1 LASVID
7 EFHPALPRSVLL
19 LFIVL
24 NSGFNSDRI
33 PMTLE
38 GRRVL
43 FISYNGMLDPLGQ
56 SQVLP
61 YLRELAQ
68 RGVRFTLLSFE
79 RPKAFTPEGVAQCK
93 QLREKLK
100 TQGIEW
106 HWLRYHQRPSL
117 PATMY
122 DVAAGY
128 RKAARLVRRNRIE
141 MVHARSHIP
150 ATIAVALKRRFGIR
164 MIFDLRGLMAEEYVD
179 AEHWREGGLPYRIT
193 KAAERRILTV
203 SDGIVTLT
211 ERIWPIIKEWEGL
224 RGRTVH
230 HEVIPCCVD
239 LSLFK
244 FSDEE
249 RAQRR
254 SELGLGQR
262 LTLAY
267 SGSLDGWY
275 LTEKMADFF
284 AAFLKQ
290 NREAH
295 LLWLTTGSHDRVRQ
309 LMQAR
314 NVGPENYSVRAAASA
329 EVPSYL
335 AAADVGLAFIKR
347 CVSKLASS
355 PTKNGEYLA
364 CGLPLVIN
372 AGVGDSDLLIN
383 QWQAGVLLE
392 DFSEEDYLKA
402 ARQIEAVVRE
412 PSVRKSARSIA
423 EQVFN
428 LKTIAGE
435 RYASL
440 YEKVLE
446 QD

>member
-1 LASVID
+1 MA
-7 EFHPALPRSVLL
+7 
-19 LFIVL
+19 
-24 NSGFNSDRI
+24 
-33 PMTLE
+33 LE

-56 SQVLP
+56 SQVIP
-61 YLRELAQ
+61 YLRELAK

-79 RPKAFTPEGVAQCK
+79 RDKAFTAEGVAQCE

-106 HWLRYHQRPSL
+106 HWLRYHQRPSI
-117 PATMY
+117 PATIY
-122 DVAAGY
+122 DVMAGY
-128 RKAARLVRRNRIE
+128 RKAAGLVRRNRIE
-141 MVHARSHIP
+141 MVHARGHIP
-150 ATIAVALKRRFGIR
+150 ATIAVALKRRFNIK

-179 AEHWREGGLPYRIT
+179 AEHWREGGLPYRLT
-193 KAAERRILTV
+193 KAAERRILTAT
-203 SDGIVTLT
+203 DGIVTLT
-211 ERIWPIIKEWEGL
+211 ERIWPIIREWKGL
-224 RGRTVH
+224 RGRAVH

-249 RAQRR
+249 RARRR
-254 SELGLGQR
+254 SELGLGDS
-262 LTLAY
+262 LTMVY

-275 LTEKMADFF
+275 LTEQMADFF

-290 NREAH
+290 NRDAH
-295 LLWLTTGSHDRVRQ
+295 LLWLTTGSHDRVME
-309 LMQAR
+309 LMRAR
-314 NVGPENYSVRAAASA
+314 SVEPDNFSVRAVASG

-347 CVSKLASS
+347 CVSKIASS

-383 QWQAGVLLE
+383 EWQAGVLIE
-392 DFSEEDYLKA
+392 DFSEDDYLKA
-402 ARQIEAVVRE
+402 AREIKMIMADDDVRN
-412 PSVRKSARSIA
+412 KSRLVA
-423 EQVFN
+423 ERVFN
-428 LKTIAGE
+428 LETIAGE

-440 YEKVLE
+440 YERVLTT
-446 QD
+446 DHTD

>member
-1 LASVID
+1 MA
-7 EFHPALPRSVLL
+7 
-19 LFIVL
+19 
-24 NSGFNSDRI
+24 
-33 PMTLE
+33 LE

-61 YLRELAQ
+61 YLRELAR
-68 RGVRFTLLSFE
+68 RGVQFTLLSFE
-79 RPKAFTPEGVAQCK
+79 RQKAFTAEGVAACE

-100 TQGIEW
+100 AQGIEW
-106 HWLRYHQRPSL
+106 HWLRYHQRPSI
-117 PATMY
+117 PATIY
-122 DVAAGY
+122 DVMAGY
-128 RKAARLVRRNRIE
+128 RKAAALVRRNRIE
-141 MVHARSHIP
+141 MVHARAHIP
-150 ATIAVALKRRFGIR
+150 ATIALALKRRFDIR
-164 MIFDLRGLMAEEYVD
+164 MIFDVRGLMAEEYVD
-179 AEHWREGGLPYRIT
+179 AEHWREGGLPYRMT
-193 KAAERRILTV
+193 KAAERRILAAT
-203 SDGIVTLT
+203 DGIVTLT
-211 ERIWPIIKEWEGL
+211 ERIWPIIKEWKGL
-224 RGRTVH
+224 RGRAVH

-249 RAQRR
+249 RARRR
-254 SELGLGQR
+254 SELGLGNR
-262 LTLAY
+262 LTMVY

-284 AAFLKQ
+284 ESFLKQ

-295 LLWLTTGSHDRVRQ
+295 LLWLTTGSHDRVRE
-309 LMQAR
+309 LMGAR
-314 NVGPENYSVRAAASA
+314 NVEPDSFSVRAVASS

-347 CVSKLASS
+347 CVSKIASS

-383 QWQAGVLLE
+383 EWKAGVLIE
-392 DFSEEDYLKA
+392 DFSEDDYLKA
-402 ARQIEAVVRE
+402 AREIDAIMRDDD
-412 PSVRKSARSIA
+412 VRKRARAVA
-423 EQVFN
+423 EEVFN
-428 LKTIAGE
+428 LETVAGE

-440 YEKVLE
+440 YERVLE
-446 QD
+446 QDLQDVSRSRR

>member
-1 LASVID
+1 MA
-7 EFHPALPRSVLL
+7 
-19 LFIVL
+19 
-24 NSGFNSDRI
+24 
-33 PMTLE
+33 LE

-61 YLRELAQ
+61 YLRELAK

-79 RPKAFTPEGVAQCK
+79 RDKAFTTKGVAQCE

-106 HWLRYHQRPSL
+106 HWLRYHQRPSI
-117 PATMY
+117 PATIY
-122 DVAAGY
+122 DVIRGFSKAG
-128 RKAARLVRRNRIE
+128 ALVRRNRIE
-141 MVHARSHIP
+141 MVHARGHIP
-150 ATIAVALKRRFGIR
+150 ATIALALKRRFGIR

-193 KAAERRILTV
+193 KMAERRILAAT
-203 SDGIVTLT
+203 DGIVTLT
-211 ERIWPIIKEWEGL
+211 ERIWPTIREWDGL
-224 RGRTVH
+224 RGRAVH

-244 FSDEE
+244 FSDDE
-249 RAQRR
+249 RARRR
-254 SELGLGQR
+254 SELGLSDR
-262 LTLAY
+262 LVMVY

-275 LTEKMADFF
+275 LTEQMADFF

-290 NREAH
+290 NRDAH
-295 LLWLTTGSHDRVRQ
+295 LLWLTTGSHDRVRE
-309 LMQAR
+309 LMRAR
-314 NVGPENYSVRAAASA
+314 NIGADNFSVRAVASSD
-329 EVPSYL
+329 VPSYL

-347 CVSKLASS
+347 CVSKIASS

-383 QWQAGVLLE
+383 EWQAGVLLE
-392 DFSEEDYLKA
+392 DFGAEDYLKA
-402 ARQIEAVVRE
+402 AQEIEMIVGDSDVRN
-412 PSVRKSARSIA
+412 KARSIA
-423 EQVFN
+423 ERVFN
-428 LKTIAGE
+428 LETIAGE

-440 YEKVLE
+440 YERVFS
-446 QD
+446 QDLQDVS